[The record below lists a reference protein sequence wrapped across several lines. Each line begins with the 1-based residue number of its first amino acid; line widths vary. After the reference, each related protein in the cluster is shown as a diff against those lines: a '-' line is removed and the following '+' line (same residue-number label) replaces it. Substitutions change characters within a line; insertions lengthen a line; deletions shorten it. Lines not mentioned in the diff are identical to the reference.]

1 MAVPLARAARPP
13 KTPRPQGSGLTP
25 AQRAALAE
33 RQRRARLPA
42 AIDAMLDGLFPAQ
55 RAFVLSEA
63 RRLVTRTGRRGG
75 KTHALTARAVRAA
88 HRYPRTT
95 IPVFERTL
103 TCASSRIMWR
113 ALQDLNDRHQLG
125 VRFHHSLYIAS
136 LTNGSEIII
145 VGADTAEA
153 ADKARG
159 GAYPEAIIDEAG
171 TFRPHILEY
180 LLRDV
185 LKAALFDHGGTLVM
199 SGTPVAHMSGPFYEA
214 CHPKHDASA
223 GDLYEVHHWTVLD
236 NPNLP
241 FDRPPPAQPFSPD
254 ERYALRL
261 AELLAELGV
270 ASWDLRT
277 TAEPWRR
284 REWLG
289 EWVAGDGRM
298 AYRVG
303 AHNIVGLKDTP
314 EDIRAHPE
322 RYVWGLGLDLGFND
336 PTAFVVVARSKADG
350 RLWVVESYEQSGL
363 IPSAVAAHVER
374 LRQRYNFAYIVADT
388 GGYGKGPAA
397 EMASARWGIP
407 IISANKR
414 GKEAHRTF
422 LNGDLA
428 SGRVLI
434 LEWPN
439 KDLICDLAALRLDEH
454 GDEDERDANHL
465 PDALL
470 YIATHMATVERGMG
484 DPAGAD
490 KGTPAWYAQL
500 EKDMERVAA
509 EELGGTLD
517 EGVAALPWT

>member
-1 MAVPLARAARPP
+1 MPRRPTPQLYPQAPGRTPPVPPIP
-13 KTPRPQGSGLTP
+13 
-25 AQRAALAE
+25 AE
-33 RQRRARLPA
+33 RARRARLPA
-42 AIDAMLDGLFPAQ
+42 ALDAVLDGLFPAQ

-63 RRLVTRTGRRGG
+63 RKLATCTGRRGG
-75 KTHALTARAVRAA
+75 KTHAVTARAVRAA

-113 ALQDLNDRHQLG
+113 ALQDLNDRYALG

-180 LLRDV
+180 LLNDV

-199 SGTPVAHMSGPFYEA
+199 SGTPVAHMMGPFYEA
-214 CHPKHDASA
+214 CHPKLDAA
-223 GDLYEVHHWTVLD
+223 AADLYELHHWTVLD
-236 NPNLP
+236 NPNIP
-241 FDRPPPAQPFSPD
+241 FDRPPPAEPFTT
-254 ERYALRL
+254 EGRAAQRL
-261 AELLAELGV
+261 ADLLRELGV
-270 ASWDLRT
+270 ASWDVRQ
-277 TAEPWRR
+277 TAEPWKR

-303 AHNIVGLKDTP
+303 AHNVVNLRDTP
-314 EDIRAHPE
+314 ADLRSNPE

-336 PTAFVVVARSKADG
+336 PTAFVVVARSRADG

-374 LRQRYNFAYIVADT
+374 LRQRYPFAYIVADT

-407 IISANKR
+407 VISANKR

-422 LNGDLA
+422 MNGDLA
-428 SGRVLI
+428 SGRLLI
-434 LEWPN
+434 LETAN
-439 KDLICDLAALRLDEH
+439 RDLIHDLAALRLDEN

-470 YIATHMATVERGMG
+470 YIVTHLATVERGMG
-484 DPAGAD
+484 EPDAAV
-490 KGTPAWYAQL
+490 KGSPAWYAAL
-500 EKDMERVAA
+500 EASMERLAVA
-509 EELGGTLD
+509 ELAGGTDDGLSQ
-517 EGVAALPWT
+517 LPYR